1 MKNRAIKNI
10 LLINHYAGSP
20 DMGMEFRPYYFAR
33 EWVKKG
39 YRVDVIA
46 ASYSHLRISNPKI
59 NKDFEEQI
67 IDGIHYHWIHTIS
80 YEGNGGKRAL
90 TMFQFVGKLWFNAK
104 NIAQK
109 FQPDVIITSST
120 YPLDTYVGQRIK
132 KYTRG
137 KGKLIHEIH
146 DMWPIVPVEI
156 GGMSPKHPFIKIM
169 QKAEKSFCCNSDA
182 VVSLLPC
189 AEKYLIKRGLRQG
202 KFVHVPNGILEEEWL
217 NITPLPEKMQQELTG
232 IKKNHKFLICF
243 FGSITISYAL
253 DYLIDAMK
261 QFNNTEV
268 GLLIVG
274 NGNYKNKLVER
285 AAGMN
290 NIYFFESISKKSVPV
305 LLSQVDIIYIG
316 AINSRMFRFGICM
329 NKLFDSMMSGKPIL
343 YAVHAPNN
351 YIKDYHCGISVTPES
366 TEALVEGIQK
376 LIGMPKEK
384 LESMGKNGKD
394 AVMQNFTIPVLSE
407 KFERAFKKK

>member
-120 YPLDTYVGQRIK
+120 
-132 KYTRG
+132 
-137 KGKLIHEIH
+137 
-146 DMWPIVPVEI
+146 
-156 GGMSPKHPFIKIM
+156 
-169 QKAEKSFCCNSDA
+169 
-182 VVSLLPC
+182 
-189 AEKYLIKRGLRQG
+189 
-202 KFVHVPNGILEEEWL
+202 
-217 NITPLPEKMQQELTG
+217 
-232 IKKNHKFLICF
+232 
-243 FGSITISYAL
+243 
-253 DYLIDAMK
+253 
-261 QFNNTEV
+261 
-268 GLLIVG
+268 
-274 NGNYKNKLVER
+274 
-285 AAGMN
+285 
-290 NIYFFESISKKSVPV
+290 
-305 LLSQVDIIYIG
+305 
-316 AINSRMFRFGICM
+316 
-329 NKLFDSMMSGKPIL
+329 
-343 YAVHAPNN
+343 
-351 YIKDYHCGISVTPES
+351 
-366 TEALVEGIQK
+366 
-376 LIGMPKEK
+376 
-384 LESMGKNGKD
+384 
-394 AVMQNFTIPVLSE
+394 
-407 KFERAFKKK
+407 